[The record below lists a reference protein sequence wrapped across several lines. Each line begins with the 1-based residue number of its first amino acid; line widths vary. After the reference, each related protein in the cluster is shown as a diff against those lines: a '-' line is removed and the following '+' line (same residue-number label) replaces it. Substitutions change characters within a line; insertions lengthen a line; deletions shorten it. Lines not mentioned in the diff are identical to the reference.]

1 MAEALSLVA
10 SIIAVVGA
18 GGQLAKIVRR
28 LASIKD
34 APDIVL
40 ALHNEITDLHLVVV
54 AIEDVFQKQRTSGI
68 PFPGNRAG
76 EIHIDANVTS
86 SLRYAQDKTVDL
98 EALYQRLAP
107 SASGSPGSS
116 QIDKKAWLRI
126 QKIVKTTWLRER
138 MKEIQRDLRSARI
151 RLTTALGML
160 NS

>member
-18 GGQLAKIVRR
+18 GGQLAKIVRK

-68 PFPGNRAG
+68 PFPGNRAA

-86 SLRYAQDKTVDL
+86 SLRYAQDKTADL
-98 EALYQRLAP
+98 EALYHRLAP

-138 MKEIQRDLRSARI
+138 MKEVQKDLRSARI